1 MIVSLKNI
9 YKSFDS
15 KKIFED
21 FSLEIKKGEKIAII
35 GETGSG
41 KTTLVN
47 LILKNIKPDKGRVY
61 VTDSLSI
68 AFQENR
74 LLEDFTVLENLKIV
88 KQMSQNE
95 CNKYLESMNLNGN
108 SDTLVKNLSGGM
120 KRRLSLLRALIF
132 PSELLIL
139 DEAVREIDSNTREII
154 LKNIKTY
161 SKDRALIYITH
172 EKEDIQKLSIERI
185 INLDDLI

>member
-47 LILKNIKPDKGRVY
+47 LILKNIKPDKGSVF

-95 CNKYLESMNLNGN
+95 CNKYLESMNLNEN

-132 PSELLIL
+132 PSKLLIL

-154 LKNIKTY
+154 LKNIKKY

-172 EKEDIQKLSIERI
+172 EKEDIQKLGIERI
-185 INLDDLI
+185 INLDELI